1 MSSASGRRE
10 GRVNHIHFA
19 VACLALLAACGKGD
33 DKPGPNVAVP
43 GQDGMVKSSA
53 SVRAIR
59 RAYDGSPP
67 VIAHAPI
74 GAACTQCHNERGV
87 EVPGLGYAPP
97 SPHEKTAGLSA
108 LSRCQ
113 QCHVYR
119 QTDALF
125 AATSF
130 EPLSQD
136 LRKGTRLYGGA
147 PPVIPHLVQ
156 MRENCSACHTGP
168 AAREEIRCDHPERAR
183 CQQCHVPTCTTAEFA
198 RS

>member
-1 MSSASGRRE
+1 MIRIAIS
-10 GRVNHIHFA
+10 VLCFA
-19 VACLALLAACGKGD
+19 CLAACGESA

-43 GQDGMVKSSA
+43 GQDGRLKSDA
-53 SVRAIR
+53 VTRAAR

-67 VIAHAPI
+67 VIAHAAI
-74 GAACTQCHNERGV
+74 GANCIQCHNERGM
-87 EVPGLGYAPP
+87 EVPGLGYAPA

-108 LSRCQ
+108 LSRCE

-119 QTDALF
+119 NTDGIF

-130 EPLSQD
+130 EPLGQD

-168 AAREEIRCDHPERAR
+168 AAREEIRCSHPERAR
-183 CQQCHVPTCTTAEFA
+183 CLQCHVPSWTTAEFA